1 MSFHQVS
8 QIKRHIFKNGL
19 NLQGPDYA
27 STGLH
32 LRITPFSPTFLIMA
46 LAEIEQS
53 ALQLSWEERLQLAR
67 RLIESVGDEPSEQA
81 AIDEGV
87 RRIEDIATGKVR
99 GLTEEEFLRAIE

>member
-1 MSFHQVS
+1 
-8 QIKRHIFKNGL
+8 
-19 NLQGPDYA
+19 
-27 STGLH
+27 
-32 LRITPFSPTFLIMA
+32 MA